1 MNHDKIN
8 YDKINFRNKD
18 VDKFSTKFGN
28 GDPIFKKKSVDEKIE
43 AVDTN
48 PRLNR
53 VVDRRYERMNK
64 KYEDAQGN
72 SNKIEKLDKKY
83 GYNYEAAKKAGIQPD
98 ETGYWGSIG
107 EDGLILKGPKHPS
120 MVKTKKVEKILG
132 NKIVKKDGQLYSVPK
147 KK

>member
-1 MNHDKIN
+1 MD

-28 GDPIFKKKSVDEKIE
+28 GDPVFKKKSVDEKIE

-48 PRLNR
+48 KRLNR
-53 VVDRRYERMNK
+53 VVDRRYERMDK
-64 KYEDAQGN
+64 KYENAQGN

-98 ETGYWGSIG
+98 ETGHWGSIG

>member
-1 MNHDKIN
+1 MN

-53 VVDRRYERMNK
+53 KVERRYERLDSKMEK
-64 KYEDAQGN
+64 AQGN
-72 SNKIEKLDKKY
+72 LSETNKLDKKY

-98 ETGYWGSIG
+98 ETGHWGSIG